1 MELLLHIYI
10 AGVVFNYL
18 AVLWV
23 LFFEDGYELENIV
36 DLFILLTLIFL
47 SWGWELLVLTLL
59 NEGESSSW

>member
-1 MELLLHIYI
+1 MELLLNIYVV
-10 AGVVFNYL
+10 GVVFNYL
-18 AVLWV
+18 AVLWA
-23 LFFEDGYELENIV
+23 LFFEDGYELESII